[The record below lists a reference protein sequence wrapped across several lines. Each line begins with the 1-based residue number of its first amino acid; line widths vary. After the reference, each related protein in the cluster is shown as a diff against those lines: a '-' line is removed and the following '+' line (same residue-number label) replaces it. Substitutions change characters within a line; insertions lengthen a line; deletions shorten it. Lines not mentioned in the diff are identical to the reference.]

1 MEKRAYVRIDAS
13 LPINYFCEN
22 ILYSG
27 KVKNLSENGMFISTS
42 NFLPCDNR
50 IDLFM
55 PLKEE
60 MSKFP
65 ATIIRIEK
73 INDLKYNI
81 GVELLNPPQKYF
93 KFVNNL

>member
-1 MEKRAYVRIDAS
+1 MKKRAFERIDAS
-13 LPINYFCEN
+13 LPVNYFCEN

-42 NFLPCDNR
+42 NLLPCSNR
-50 IDLFM
+50 IDLLM

-60 MSKFP
+60 VSKFP

-81 GVELLNPPQKYF
+81 GVELLNPPQKYL
-93 KFVNNL
+93 KFVSNL